1 MYVIFKWMYV
11 TFEGGCF
18 FLFKQRT
25 AYERRISDWSSD
37 VCSSDLLDRA
47 GEIEA
52 RIADRE
58 IDAAARAA
66 LERASALADQGQI
79 IEAEHA
85 VAEMASRNPPWPDR
99 WQQAAVLRQASYKRR
114 LGDYRSEERRVG
126 KEWVSTCSTRGAAE
140 KK

>member
-1 MYVIFKWMYV
+1 MIRLPPRS
-11 TFEGGCF
+11 TRTDT
-18 FLFKQRT
+18 LFPYTTLFRSLNST
-25 AYERRISDWSSD
+25 DTD
-37 VCSSDLLDRA
+37 VLDRA

-85 VAEMASRNPPWPDR
+85 VAEMASRNPSWPDR
-99 WQQAAVLRQASYKRR
+99 WRQAAVLRQASYKRR
-114 LGDYRSEERRVG
+114 LGD
-126 KEWVSTCSTRGAAE
+126 
-140 KK
+140 